1 MGKLKFAPCVF
12 GIAAAV
18 VFGTNPIGV
27 QAAPVTTTK
36 YDVSFGDLDIQG
48 KIIYTATEEVASP
61 FYKKGIST
69 AEDCVMIRKEPSA
82 DSEAVGKLYFGAG
95 FEVLEDE
102 GEWIHIQSGSCEG
115 YVSADY
121 VVTGKEAEKVAKDTD
136 AVNSYAKI
144 ITDGVEI
151 KAEAS
156 DDAEVIATAG
166 SEEILEVVAVIP
178 ESDWTKV
185 NKDGVE
191 GYVKNQAV
199 EVGVDYASAISM
211 EEEAQREAELQ
222 RALEE
227 EARQAEAARAEE
239 AQAAEQTEAPVE
251 ETEAPAEQ
259 TEAPAEE
266 TEAPTEQT
274 EAPAEE
280 TEAPAEQTEAP
291 VEETEAPVEETEA
304 PANNVYV
311 EDTWETVWATDAV
324 NVRTYADSASD
335 RIGMLGQG
343 ESVTRTGI
351 CDNGWSRVDYNGTTG
366 YVHSD
371 YLTTTEP
378 VVETPSNEEEPSNN
392 EEPANTSSTG
402 QQIVDFARQ
411 FIGNPYVWGGTS
423 LTNGADCSGF
433 VQSVYAN
440 FGYSLP
446 RTCTPQLN
454 YGYSVSFDEL
464 QPGDLIGYAYGG
476 EIGHIAIYAG
486 NGNIVH
492 ASDYSTGIIETSMYY
507 GGTPC
512 RATRIV
518 N

>member
-95 FEVLEDE
+95 FEILDE
-102 GEWIHIQSGSCEG
+102 TEGWIHIQSGNCEG

-121 VVTGKEAEKVAKDTD
+121 VVTGKAAEEVAKNTET
-136 AVNSYAKI
+136 VSSYAKI
-144 ITDGVEI
+144 VADGVEI

-191 GYVKNQAV
+191 GFVKNQAV
-199 EVGVDYASAISM
+199 EVGVDYTSAITM

-222 RALEE
+222 KALEE
-227 EARQAEAARAEE
+227 ERLAAEA
-239 AQAAEQTEAPVE
+239 AAEQTEASAQQI
-251 ETEAPAEQ
+251 EAS
-259 TEAPAEE
+259 AEE
-266 TEAPTEQT
+266 TEAAAEETETSAEQT
-274 EAPAEE
+274 EVPAEE
-280 TEAPAEQTEAP
+280 TEAPAEQTE
-291 VEETEAPVEETEA
+291 ETEAPEEQAGSESA
-304 PANNVYV
+304 LYI
-311 EDTWETVWATDAV
+311 EDVSETVWTTDAV
-324 NVRTYADSASD
+324 NVRANADSSSSRVGGLGKGAS
-335 RIGMLGQG
+335 I
-343 ESVTRTGI
+343 TRTGI
-351 CDNGWSRVDYNGTTG
+351 CDNGWSRVDYDGTTA
-366 YVHSD
+366 YIHSD

-378 VVETPSNEEEPSNN
+378 VKEEPTYNN
-392 EEPANTSSTG
+392 SSSSSSQG
-402 QQIVDFARQ
+402 QEIVDYARQ
-411 FIGNPYVWGGTS
+411 FLGNPYVYGGTS
-423 LTNGADCSGF
+423 LTNGTDCSGF
-433 VQSVYAN
+433 VQSVYAH

-446 RTCTPQLN
+446 RTCTTQ
-454 YGYSVSFDEL
+454 SVCGRGVSVDEL
-464 QPGDLIGYAYGG
+464 QPGDLVIYSVYG
-476 EIGHIAIYAG
+476 EIEHIAIYSG
-486 NGNIVH
+486 NGNTIH
-492 ASDYSTGIIETSMYY
+492 ASNWDTGIIETSLSYSGDIY
-507 GGTPC
+507 CC
-512 RATRIV
+512 RRIV
-518 N
+518 D

>member
-95 FEVLEDE
+95 FEILDE
-102 GEWIHIQSGSCEG
+102 TEGWIHIQSGNCEG

-121 VVTGKEAEKVAKDTD
+121 VVTGKAAEEVAKNTETIS
-136 AVNSYAKI
+136 SYAKI
-144 ITDGVEI
+144 VADGVEI

-191 GYVKNQAV
+191 GFVKNQAV
-199 EVGVDYASAISM
+199 EVGVDYTSAITM

-222 RALEE
+222 KALEE
-227 EARQAEAARAEE
+227 ERLAAEA
-239 AQAAEQTEAPVE
+239 AAEQTEASAQQIEASAE
-251 ETEAPAEQ
+251 ETEAAAEETETSAEQ
-259 TEAPAEE
+259 TEAR
-266 TEAPTEQT
+266 
-274 EAPAEE
+274 AEE
-280 TEAPAEQTEAP
+280 TEAPAEQTE
-291 VEETEAPVEETEA
+291 ETEAPEEQAGSESA
-304 PANNVYV
+304 LYI
-311 EDTWETVWATDAV
+311 EDVSETVWTTDAV
-324 NVRTYADSASD
+324 NVRANADSSSSRVGGLGKGAS
-335 RIGMLGQG
+335 I
-343 ESVTRTGI
+343 TRTGI
-351 CDNGWSRVDYNGTTG
+351 CDNGWSRVDYDGTTA
-366 YVHSD
+366 YIHSD

-378 VVETPSNEEEPSNN
+378 VKEEPTYNN
-392 EEPANTSSTG
+392 SSSSSSQG
-402 QQIVDFARQ
+402 QEIVDYARQ
-411 FIGNPYVWGGTS
+411 FLGNPYVYGGTS
-423 LTNGADCSGF
+423 LTNGTDCSGF
-433 VQSVYAN
+433 VQSVYAH

-446 RTCTPQLN
+446 RTCTTQ
-454 YGYSVSFDEL
+454 SVCGRGVSVDEL
-464 QPGDLIGYAYGG
+464 QPGDLVIYSVYG
-476 EIGHIAIYAG
+476 EIEHIAIYSG
-486 NGNIVH
+486 NGNTIH
-492 ASDYSTGIIETSMYY
+492 ASNWDTGIIETSLSYSGDIY
-507 GGTPC
+507 CC
-512 RATRIV
+512 RRIV
-518 N
+518 D

>member
-95 FEVLEDE
+95 FEILDE
-102 GEWIHIQSGSCEG
+102 TDGWIHIQSGNCEG

-121 VVTGKEAEKVAKDTD
+121 VVTGKAAEEVAKNTET
-136 AVNSYAKI
+136 VSSYAKI
-144 ITDGVEI
+144 VADGVEI

-191 GYVKNQAV
+191 GFVKNQAV
-199 EVGVDYASAISM
+199 EVGVDYTSAITM

-222 RALEE
+222 KALEE
-227 EARQAEAARAEE
+227 ERLAAEA
-239 AQAAEQTEAPVE
+239 AAEQTEASAQQIEASAE
-251 ETEAPAEQ
+251 ETEAAAEETETSAEQ
-259 TEAPAEE
+259 TEAR
-266 TEAPTEQT
+266 
-274 EAPAEE
+274 AEE
-280 TEAPAEQTEAP
+280 TEAPAEQTE
-291 VEETEAPVEETEA
+291 ETEAPEEQAGSESA
-304 PANNVYV
+304 LYI
-311 EDTWETVWATDAV
+311 EDVSETVWTTDAV
-324 NVRTYADSASD
+324 NVRANADSSSSRVGGLGKGAS
-335 RIGMLGQG
+335 I
-343 ESVTRTGI
+343 TRTGI
-351 CDNGWSRVDYNGTTG
+351 CDNGWSRVDYDGTTA
-366 YVHSD
+366 YIHSD

-378 VVETPSNEEEPSNN
+378 VKEEPTYNN
-392 EEPANTSSTG
+392 SSSSSSQG
-402 QQIVDFARQ
+402 QEIVDYARQ
-411 FIGNPYVWGGTS
+411 FLGNPYVYGGTS
-423 LTNGADCSGF
+423 LTNGTDCSGF
-433 VQSVYAN
+433 VQSVYAH

-446 RTCTPQLN
+446 RTCTTQ
-454 YGYSVSFDEL
+454 SVCGRGVSVDEL
-464 QPGDLIGYAYGG
+464 QPGDLVIYSVYG
-476 EIGHIAIYAG
+476 EIEHIAIYSG
-486 NGNIVH
+486 NGNTIH
-492 ASDYSTGIIETSMYY
+492 ASNWDTGIIETSLSYSGDIY
-507 GGTPC
+507 CC
-512 RATRIV
+512 RRIV
-518 N
+518 D

>member
-95 FEVLEDE
+95 FEILDE
-102 GEWIHIQSGSCEG
+102 TDGWIHIQSGNCEG

-121 VVTGKEAEKVAKDTD
+121 VVTGKDAEEVAKNTET
-136 AVNSYAKI
+136 VSSYAKI
-144 ITDGVEI
+144 VADGVEI

-191 GYVKNQAV
+191 GFVKNQAV
-199 EVGVDYASAISM
+199 EVGVDYTSAISM

-227 EARQAEAARAEE
+227 ERLAAEA
-239 AQAAEQTEAPVE
+239 AAEQTEAPAEQTEAAAE

-266 TEAPTEQT
+266 TEAPVEET

-280 TEAPAEQTEAP
+280 TEAPEEQAGSESTL
-291 VEETEAPVEETEA
+291 
-304 PANNVYV
+304 YI
-311 EDTWETVWATDAV
+311 EDVSETVWTTDAV
-324 NVRTYADSASD
+324 NVRANADSSSSRVGGLGKGAS
-335 RIGMLGQG
+335 I
-343 ESVTRTGI
+343 TRTGI
-351 CDNGWSRVDYNGTTG
+351 CDNGWSRVDYDGTTA
-366 YVHSD
+366 YIHSD

-378 VVETPSNEEEPSNN
+378 VKEEPTYNN
-392 EEPANTSSTG
+392 SSSSSG
-402 QQIVDFARQ
+402 QGQEIVDYARQ
-411 FIGNPYVWGGTS
+411 FLGNPYVYGGTS
-423 LTNGADCSGF
+423 LTNGTDCSGF
-433 VQSVYAN
+433 VQSVYAH

-446 RTCTPQLN
+446 RTCTTQ
-454 YGYSVSFDEL
+454 SVCGRGVSVDEL
-464 QPGDLIGYAYGG
+464 QPGDLVIYSVYG
-476 EIGHIAIYAG
+476 EIEHIAIYSG
-486 NGNIVH
+486 NGNTIH
-492 ASDYSTGIIETSMYY
+492 ASNWDTGIIETSLSYSGDIY
-507 GGTPC
+507 CC
-512 RATRIV
+512 RRIV
-518 N
+518 D

>member
-95 FEVLEDE
+95 FEVLSDE

-121 VVTGKEAEKVAKDTD
+121 VVTGKAAEEVAKNTD

-144 ITDGVEI
+144 VADGVEI
-151 KAEAS
+151 KAEAN

-166 SEEILEVVAVIP
+166 NEEILEVVAVIP

-191 GYVKNQAV
+191 GYVKNQVV
-199 EVGVDYASAISM
+199 EVGVDYTSAVSM

-227 EARQAEAARAEE
+227 EARLAAEAQVAETENSVEQPE
-239 AQAAEQTEAPVE
+239 APAEQP
-251 ETEAPAEQ
+251 EAPAEQ
-259 TEAPAEE
+259 TEAPAEQP
-266 TEAPTEQT
+266 EAPAEQP

-280 TEAPAEQTEAP
+280 TEAP
-291 VEETEAPVEETEA
+291 VE
-304 PANNVYV
+304 NNVYV
-311 EDTWETVWATDAV
+311 EDTWETVWATEGV
-324 NVRTYADSASD
+324 NVRSYADSSAD
-335 RIGMLGQG
+335 RIGSLGQG

-351 CDNGWSRVDYNGTTG
+351 CDNGWSRVDYNGTTA

-378 VVETPSNEEEPSNN
+378 VAETPSNN
-392 EEPANTSSTG
+392 EETPSYNEENTSSTG

>member
-95 FEVLEDE
+95 FEILDE
-102 GEWIHIQSGSCEG
+102 TEGWIHIQSGNCEG

-121 VVTGKEAEKVAKDTD
+121 VVTGKAAEEVAKNTET
-136 AVNSYAKI
+136 VSSYAKI
-144 ITDGVEI
+144 VADGVEI

-191 GYVKNQAV
+191 GFVKNQAV
-199 EVGVDYASAISM
+199 EVGVDYTSAITM

-222 RALEE
+222 KALEE
-227 EARQAEAARAEE
+227 ERLAAEA
-239 AQAAEQTEAPVE
+239 AAEQTEAS
-251 ETEAPAEQ
+251 AQ
-259 TEAPAEE
+259 QIEAPAEE
-266 TEAPTEQT
+266 TEAAAEETETSAEQT
-274 EAPAEE
+274 EARAEE
-280 TEAPAEQTEAP
+280 TEAPAEQTE
-291 VEETEAPVEETEA
+291 ETEAPEEQAGSESA
-304 PANNVYV
+304 LYI
-311 EDTWETVWATDAV
+311 EDVSETVWTTDAV
-324 NVRTYADSASD
+324 NVRANADSSSSRVGGLGKGAS
-335 RIGMLGQG
+335 I
-343 ESVTRTGI
+343 TRTGI
-351 CDNGWSRVDYNGTTG
+351 CDNGWSRVDYDGTTA
-366 YVHSD
+366 YIHSD

-378 VVETPSNEEEPSNN
+378 VKEEPTYNN
-392 EEPANTSSTG
+392 SSSSSSQG
-402 QQIVDFARQ
+402 QEIVDYARQ
-411 FIGNPYVWGGTS
+411 FLGNPYVYGGTS
-423 LTNGADCSGF
+423 LTNGTDCSGF
-433 VQSVYAN
+433 VQSVYAH

-446 RTCTPQLN
+446 RTCTTQ
-454 YGYSVSFDEL
+454 SVCGRGVSVDEL
-464 QPGDLIGYAYGG
+464 QPGDLVIYSVYG
-476 EIGHIAIYAG
+476 EIEHIAIYSG
-486 NGNIVH
+486 NGNTIH
-492 ASDYSTGIIETSMYY
+492 ASNWDTGIIETSLSYSGDIY
-507 GGTPC
+507 CC
-512 RATRIV
+512 RRIV
-518 N
+518 D

>member
-69 AEDCVMIRKEPSA
+69 AEDCVMIRKEPST

-95 FEVLEDE
+95 FEILDE
-102 GEWIHIQSGSCEG
+102 TDGWIHIQSGNCEG

-121 VVTGKEAEKVAKDTD
+121 VVTGKDAEEVAKNTET
-136 AVNSYAKI
+136 VSSYAKI
-144 ITDGVEI
+144 VADGVEI

-191 GYVKNQAV
+191 GFVKNQAV
-199 EVGVDYASAISM
+199 EVGVDYTSAISM

-227 EARQAEAARAEE
+227 ERLAAEA
-239 AQAAEQTEAPVE
+239 AAEQTEAPAEQTDAAAE
-251 ETEAPAEQ
+251 EAEAPAEQ

-266 TEAPTEQT
+266 TEAPVEET

-280 TEAPAEQTEAP
+280 TEAPEEQAGSESTL
-291 VEETEAPVEETEA
+291 
-304 PANNVYV
+304 YI
-311 EDTWETVWATDAV
+311 EDVSKTVWTTDAV
-324 NVRTYADSASD
+324 NVRANADSSSSRVGGLGKGAS
-335 RIGMLGQG
+335 I
-343 ESVTRTGI
+343 TRTGI
-351 CDNGWSRVDYNGTTG
+351 CDNGWSRVDYDGTTA
-366 YVHSD
+366 YIHSD

-378 VVETPSNEEEPSNN
+378 VKEEPTYNN
-392 EEPANTSSTG
+392 SSSSSG
-402 QQIVDFARQ
+402 QGQEIVDYARQ
-411 FIGNPYVWGGTS
+411 FLGNPYVYGGTS
-423 LTNGADCSGF
+423 LTNGTDCSGF
-433 VQSVYAN
+433 VQSVYAH

-446 RTCTPQLN
+446 RTCTTQ
-454 YGYSVSFDEL
+454 SVCGRGVSVDEL
-464 QPGDLIGYAYGG
+464 QPGDLVIYSVYG
-476 EIGHIAIYAG
+476 EIEHIAIYSG
-486 NGNIVH
+486 NGNTIH
-492 ASDYSTGIIETSMYY
+492 ASNWDTGIIETSLSYSGDIY
-507 GGTPC
+507 CC
-512 RATRIV
+512 RRIV
-518 N
+518 D

>member
-95 FEVLEDE
+95 FEILDE
-102 GEWIHIQSGSCEG
+102 TDGWIHIQSGNCEG

-121 VVTGKEAEKVAKDTD
+121 VVTGKDAEEVAKNTET
-136 AVNSYAKI
+136 VSSYAKI
-144 ITDGVEI
+144 VADGVEI

-191 GYVKNQAV
+191 GFVKNQAV
-199 EVGVDYASAISM
+199 EVGVDYTSAISM

-227 EARQAEAARAEE
+227 ERLAAEAA
-239 AQAAEQTEAPVE
+239 AEQ
-251 ETEAPAEQ
+251 
-259 TEAPAEE
+259 
-266 TEAPTEQT
+266 
-274 EAPAEE
+274 

-291 VEETEAPVEETEA
+291 VEETEAPAEETEA
-304 PANNVYV
+304 PEEQAGSESTLYI
-311 EDTWETVWATDAV
+311 EDVSETVWTTDAV
-324 NVRTYADSASD
+324 NVRANADSSSSRVGGLGKGAS
-335 RIGMLGQG
+335 I
-343 ESVTRTGI
+343 TRTGI
-351 CDNGWSRVDYNGTTG
+351 CDNGWSRVDYDGTTA
-366 YVHSD
+366 YIHSD

-378 VVETPSNEEEPSNN
+378 VKEEPTYNN
-392 EEPANTSSTG
+392 SSSSSG
-402 QQIVDFARQ
+402 QGQEIVDYARQ
-411 FIGNPYVWGGTS
+411 FLGNPYVYGGTS
-423 LTNGADCSGF
+423 LTNGTDCSGF
-433 VQSVYAN
+433 VQSVYAH

-446 RTCTPQLN
+446 RTCTTQ
-454 YGYSVSFDEL
+454 SVCGRGVSVDEL
-464 QPGDLIGYAYGG
+464 QPGDLVIYSVYG
-476 EIGHIAIYAG
+476 EIEHIAIYSG
-486 NGNIVH
+486 NGNTIH
-492 ASDYSTGIIETSMYY
+492 ASNWDTGIIETSLSYSGDIY
-507 GGTPC
+507 CC
-512 RATRIV
+512 RRIV
-518 N
+518 D

>member
-95 FEVLEDE
+95 FEILDE
-102 GEWIHIQSGSCEG
+102 TEGWIHIQSGNCEG

-121 VVTGKEAEKVAKDTD
+121 VVTGKAAEEVAKNTET
-136 AVNSYAKI
+136 VSSYAKI
-144 ITDGVEI
+144 VADGVEI

-191 GYVKNQAV
+191 GFVKNQAV
-199 EVGVDYASAISM
+199 EVGVDYTSAITM
-211 EEEAQREAELQ
+211 EEEAQREVELQ
-222 RALEE
+222 KALEE
-227 EARQAEAARAEE
+227 ERLAAEA
-239 AQAAEQTEAPVE
+239 AAEQTEAS
-251 ETEAPAEQ
+251 AQ
-259 TEAPAEE
+259 QIEAPAEE
-266 TEAPTEQT
+266 TEAAAEETETSAEQT
-274 EAPAEE
+274 EARAEE
-280 TEAPAEQTEAP
+280 TEAPAEQTE
-291 VEETEAPVEETEA
+291 ETEAPEEQAGSESA
-304 PANNVYV
+304 LYI
-311 EDTWETVWATDAV
+311 EDVSETVWTTDAV
-324 NVRTYADSASD
+324 NVRANADSSSSRVGGLGKGAS
-335 RIGMLGQG
+335 I
-343 ESVTRTGI
+343 TRTGI
-351 CDNGWSRVDYNGTTG
+351 CDNGWSRVDYDGTTA
-366 YVHSD
+366 YIHSD

-378 VVETPSNEEEPSNN
+378 VKEEPTYNN
-392 EEPANTSSTG
+392 SSSSSSQG
-402 QQIVDFARQ
+402 QEIVDYARQ
-411 FIGNPYVWGGTS
+411 FLGNPYVYGGTS
-423 LTNGADCSGF
+423 LTNGTDCSGF
-433 VQSVYAN
+433 VQSVYAH

-446 RTCTPQLN
+446 RTCTTQ
-454 YGYSVSFDEL
+454 SVCGRGVSVDEL
-464 QPGDLIGYAYGG
+464 QPGDLVIYSVYG
-476 EIGHIAIYAG
+476 EIEHIAIYSG
-486 NGNIVH
+486 NGNTIH
-492 ASDYSTGIIETSMYY
+492 ASNWDTGIIETSLSYSGDIY
-507 GGTPC
+507 CC
-512 RATRIV
+512 RRIV
-518 N
+518 D

>member
-27 QAAPVTTTK
+27 QAAPITTTK

-69 AEDCVMIRKEPSA
+69 EEDCVMIRKEPSV

-95 FEVLEDE
+95 FEILDE
-102 GEWIHIQSGSCEG
+102 ADGWIHIQSGNCEG

-121 VVTGKEAEKVAKDTD
+121 VVTGKAAEEVAKNTET
-136 AVNSYAKI
+136 VNSYAKI
-144 ITDGVEI
+144 IADSVEI
-151 KAEAS
+151 KAAAS

-166 SEEILEVVAVIP
+166 SEEILEVIAVIP

-199 EVGVDYASAISM
+199 EVGVDYTSAITM

-227 EARQAEAARAEE
+227 ERLAAEAAAQQTETPAEE
-239 AQAAEQTEAPVE
+239 TEAPVEQTEAPVEETEAPAEQTEAPVE

-266 TEAPTEQT
+266 V
-274 EAPAEE
+274 
-280 TEAPAEQTEAP
+280 P
-291 VEETEAPVEETEA
+291 VE
-304 PANNVYV
+304 NNVYV
-311 EDTWETVWATDAV
+311 EDTWETVWATEGV
-324 NVRTYADSASD
+324 NVRAYADSSSD
-335 RIGMLGQG
+335 RVGSLSQG

-351 CDNGWSRVDYNGTTG
+351 CDNGWSRVDYNGATA
-366 YVHSD
+366 YIHSD
-371 YLTTTEP
+371 YLTTSEP
-378 VVETPSNEEEPSNN
+378 VAETPSYNEENT
-392 EEPANTSSTG
+392 NTSSLG

-411 FIGNPYVWGGTS
+411 FIGGPYVWGGTS

-476 EIGHIAIYAG
+476 EIGHIAIYTG

>member
-95 FEVLEDE
+95 FEILDE
-102 GEWIHIQSGSCEG
+102 TDGWIHIQSGNCEG

-121 VVTGKEAEKVAKDTD
+121 VVTGKAAEEVAKNTET
-136 AVNSYAKI
+136 VSSYAKI
-144 ITDGVEI
+144 VADGVEI

-191 GYVKNQAV
+191 GFVKNQAV
-199 EVGVDYASAISM
+199 EVGVDYTSAITM

-222 RALEE
+222 KALEE
-227 EARQAEAARAEE
+227 ERLAAEA
-239 AQAAEQTEAPVE
+239 AAEQTEAPEQQIEASTE
-251 ETEAPAEQ
+251 ETEAA
-259 TEAPAEE
+259 AEE
-266 TEAPTEQT
+266 TETSAEQT

-280 TEAPAEQTEAP
+280 TEAPAEQTE
-291 VEETEAPVEETEA
+291 ETEAPEEQAGSESA
-304 PANNVYV
+304 LYI
-311 EDTWETVWATDAV
+311 EDVSETVWTTDAV
-324 NVRTYADSASD
+324 NVRANADSSSSRVGGLGKGAS
-335 RIGMLGQG
+335 I
-343 ESVTRTGI
+343 TRTGI
-351 CDNGWSRVDYNGTTG
+351 CDNGWSRVDYDGTTA
-366 YVHSD
+366 YIHSD

-378 VVETPSNEEEPSNN
+378 VKEEPTYNN
-392 EEPANTSSTG
+392 SSSSSSQG
-402 QQIVDFARQ
+402 QEIVDYARQ
-411 FIGNPYVWGGTS
+411 FLGNPYVYGGTS
-423 LTNGADCSGF
+423 LTNGTDCSGF
-433 VQSVYAN
+433 VQSVYAH

-446 RTCTPQLN
+446 RTCTTQ
-454 YGYSVSFDEL
+454 SVCGRGVSVDEL
-464 QPGDLIGYAYGG
+464 QPGDLVIYSVYG
-476 EIGHIAIYAG
+476 EIEHIAIYSG
-486 NGNIVH
+486 NGNTIH
-492 ASDYSTGIIETSMYY
+492 ASNWDTGIIETSLSYSGDIY
-507 GGTPC
+507 CC
-512 RATRIV
+512 RRIV
-518 N
+518 D

>member
-27 QAAPVTTTK
+27 QAAPITTTK

-69 AEDCVMIRKEPSA
+69 AEDCVMIRKEPSV

-95 FEVLEDE
+95 FEILDE
-102 GEWIHIQSGSCEG
+102 ADGWIHIQSGNCEG

-121 VVTGKEAEKVAKDTD
+121 VVTGKAAEEVAKNTET
-136 AVNSYAKI
+136 VNSYAKI
-144 ITDGVEI
+144 IADSVEI
-151 KAEAS
+151 KAAAS

-166 SEEILEVVAVIP
+166 SEEILEVIAVIP
-178 ESDWTKV
+178 DSDWTKV

-199 EVGVDYASAISM
+199 EVGVDYTSAITM

-227 EARQAEAARAEE
+227 ERLAAEAAAQQTETPAEE
-239 AQAAEQTEAPVE
+239 TEAPVEQTEAPVEETEAPAEQTEAPVE

-266 TEAPTEQT
+266 V
-274 EAPAEE
+274 
-280 TEAPAEQTEAP
+280 P
-291 VEETEAPVEETEA
+291 VE
-304 PANNVYV
+304 NNVYV
-311 EDTWETVWATDAV
+311 EDTWETVWATEGV
-324 NVRTYADSASD
+324 NVRAYADSSSD
-335 RIGMLGQG
+335 RVGSLSQG

-351 CDNGWSRVDYNGTTG
+351 CDNGWSRVDYNGATA
-366 YVHSD
+366 YIHSD
-371 YLTTTEP
+371 YLTTSEP
-378 VVETPSNEEEPSNN
+378 VAETPSYNEENT
-392 EEPANTSSTG
+392 NTSSLG

-411 FIGNPYVWGGTS
+411 FIGGPYVWGGTS

-476 EIGHIAIYAG
+476 EIGHIAIYTG

>member
-95 FEVLEDE
+95 FEILDE
-102 GEWIHIQSGSCEG
+102 TEGWIHIQSGNCEG

-121 VVTGKEAEKVAKDTD
+121 VVTGKAAEEVAKNTET
-136 AVNSYAKI
+136 VSSYAKI
-144 ITDGVEI
+144 VADGVEI

-191 GYVKNQAV
+191 GFVKNQTV
-199 EVGVDYASAISM
+199 EVGVDYTSAITM

-222 RALEE
+222 KALEE
-227 EARQAEAARAEE
+227 ERLAAEA
-239 AQAAEQTEAPVE
+239 AAEQTEAPE
-251 ETEAPAEQ
+251 QQ
-259 TEAPAEE
+259 TEASAEE
-266 TEAPTEQT
+266 TEAAAEETETSAEQT

-280 TEAPAEQTEAP
+280 TEAPAEQTE
-291 VEETEAPVEETEA
+291 ETEAHEEQAGSESA
-304 PANNVYV
+304 LYI
-311 EDTWETVWATDAV
+311 EDVSETVWTTDAV
-324 NVRTYADSASD
+324 NVRANADSSSS
-335 RIGMLGQG
+335 RIGGLGKG
-343 ESVTRTGI
+343 ASITRTGI
-351 CDNGWSRVDYNGTTG
+351 CDNGWSRVDYDGTTA
-366 YVHSD
+366 YIHSD

-378 VVETPSNEEEPSNN
+378 VKEEPTYNN
-392 EEPANTSSTG
+392 SSSSSSQG
-402 QQIVDFARQ
+402 QEIVDYARQ
-411 FIGNPYVWGGTS
+411 FLGNPYVYGGTS
-423 LTNGADCSGF
+423 LTNGTDCSGF
-433 VQSVYAN
+433 VQSVYAH

-446 RTCTPQLN
+446 RTCTTQ
-454 YGYSVSFDEL
+454 SVCGRGVSVDEL
-464 QPGDLIGYAYGG
+464 QPGDLVIYSVYG
-476 EIGHIAIYAG
+476 EIEHIAIYSG
-486 NGNIVH
+486 NGNTIH
-492 ASDYSTGIIETSMYY
+492 ASNWDTGIIETSLSYSGDIY
-507 GGTPC
+507 CC
-512 RATRIV
+512 RRIV
-518 N
+518 D

>member
-95 FEVLEDE
+95 FEVLSDE

-121 VVTGKEAEKVAKDTD
+121 VVTGKDAEEVAKNTD

-144 ITDGVEI
+144 VADGVEI

-166 SEEILEVVAVIP
+166 NEEILEVVAVIP
-178 ESDWTKV
+178 ESNWTKV
-185 NKDGVE
+185 NKAGVE

-199 EVGVDYASAISM
+199 EVGVDYTSAISM

-227 EARQAEAARAEE
+227 EARLAAE
-239 AQAAEQTEAPVE
+239 AQAAETEASVEQPEAPV
-251 ETEAPAEQ
+251 EQ
-259 TEAPAEE
+259 TEAPAEQ
-266 TEAPTEQT
+266 P

-280 TEAPAEQTEAP
+280 TEAPAE
-291 VEETEAPVEETEA
+291 
-304 PANNVYV
+304 NNVYV
-311 EDTWETVWATDAV
+311 EDTWETVWATEGV
-324 NVRTYADSASD
+324 NVRAYADSSAD
-335 RIGMLGQG
+335 RIGSLGQG

-351 CDNGWSRVDYNGTTG
+351 CDNGWSRVDYNGTTA

-378 VVETPSNEEEPSNN
+378 VVETPSNN
-392 EEPANTSSTG
+392 EETPSYNEGTTSSTG

>member
-27 QAAPVTTTK
+27 QAAPITTTK

-69 AEDCVMIRKEPSA
+69 AEDCVMIRKEPSV

-95 FEVLEDE
+95 FEILDE
-102 GEWIHIQSGSCEG
+102 ADGWIHIQSGNCEG

-121 VVTGKEAEKVAKDTD
+121 VVTGKAAEEVAKNTET
-136 AVNSYAKI
+136 VNSYAKI
-144 ITDGVEI
+144 IADSVEI
-151 KAEAS
+151 KAAAS

-166 SEEILEVVAVIP
+166 SEEILEVIAVIP

-199 EVGVDYASAISM
+199 EVGVDYTSAITM

-227 EARQAEAARAEE
+227 ERLAAEAAAQQTEEQTEAPAEE
-239 AQAAEQTEAPVE
+239 TEAPVEQTEAPVE

-259 TEAPAEE
+259 TEAPAE
-266 TEAPTEQT
+266 
-274 EAPAEE
+274 
-280 TEAPAEQTEAP
+280 QTEAP
-291 VEETEAPVEETEA
+291 VEETEAPAEQTGSESSL
-304 PANNVYV
+304 YI
-311 EDTWETVWATDAV
+311 EDVSETVWTTDAV
-324 NVRTYADSASD
+324 NVRINADAASD
-335 RIGMLGQG
+335 RVGGLGKG
-343 ESVTRTGI
+343 ANITRTGI
-351 CDNGWSRVDYNGTTG
+351 CDNGWSRVDYDGTIA
-366 YVHSD
+366 YIHSD

-378 VVETPSNEEEPSNN
+378 VQEEPVYN
-392 EEPANTSSTG
+392 SSSSSSSQG
-402 QQIVDFARQ
+402 QEIVDYARQ
-411 FIGNPYVWGGTS
+411 FLGNPYVYGGTS
-423 LTNGADCSGF
+423 LTNGTDCSGF
-433 VQSVYAN
+433 VQSVYAH

-446 RTCTPQLN
+446 RTCTTQ
-454 YGYSVSFDEL
+454 SVCGRGVSVDEL
-464 QPGDLIGYAYGG
+464 QPGDLVIYSVYG
-476 EIGHIAIYAG
+476 EIEHIAIYSG
-486 NGNIVH
+486 NGNTIH
-492 ASDYSTGIIETSMYY
+492 ASNWDTGIIETSLSYSGDIY
-507 GGTPC
+507 CC
-512 RATRIV
+512 RRIV
-518 N
+518 D

>member
-69 AEDCVMIRKEPSA
+69 AEDCVMIRKEPST

-95 FEVLEDE
+95 FEILDE
-102 GEWIHIQSGSCEG
+102 TDGWIHIQSGNCEG

-121 VVTGKEAEKVAKDTD
+121 VVTGKDAEEVAKNTET
-136 AVNSYAKI
+136 VSSYAKI
-144 ITDGVEI
+144 VADGVEI

-191 GYVKNQAV
+191 GFVKNQAV
-199 EVGVDYASAISM
+199 EVGVDYTSAISM

-227 EARQAEAARAEE
+227 ERLAAEA
-239 AQAAEQTEAPVE
+239 AAEQTE
-251 ETEAPAEQ
+251 TPAEQ

-266 TEAPTEQT
+266 TEAPVEETEAPVEQT

-280 TEAPAEQTEAP
+280 TEAPAE
-291 VEETEAPVEETEA
+291 
-304 PANNVYV
+304 NNVYV
-311 EDTWETVWATDAV
+311 EDTWETVWATEVV
-324 NVRTYADSASD
+324 NVRTYADSSSD
-335 RIGMLGQG
+335 RVGSLSQG

-351 CDNGWSRVDYNGTTG
+351 CDNGWSRVDYNGTTA

-378 VVETPSNEEEPSNN
+378 VAETPSYNEENT
-392 EEPANTSSTG
+392 NTSSTG

-411 FIGNPYVWGGTS
+411 FIGGPYVWGGTS

>member
-27 QAAPVTTTK
+27 QAAPITTTK

-69 AEDCVMIRKEPSA
+69 AEDCVMIRKEPSV

-95 FEVLEDE
+95 FEILDE
-102 GEWIHIQSGSCEG
+102 ADGWIHIQSGNCEG

-121 VVTGKEAEKVAKDTD
+121 VVTGKAAEEVAKNTET
-136 AVNSYAKI
+136 VNSYAKI
-144 ITDGVEI
+144 IADSVEI
-151 KAEAS
+151 KAAAS

-166 SEEILEVVAVIP
+166 SEEILEVIAVIP

-199 EVGVDYASAISM
+199 EVGVDYTSAITM

-227 EARQAEAARAEE
+227 ERLAAEAAAQQTEEQTEAPAEE
-239 AQAAEQTEAPVE
+239 TEAPVEQTEAPVEETEAPAEQTEAPVE

-266 TEAPTEQT
+266 V
-274 EAPAEE
+274 
-280 TEAPAEQTEAP
+280 P
-291 VEETEAPVEETEA
+291 VE
-304 PANNVYV
+304 NNVYV
-311 EDTWETVWATDAV
+311 EDTWETVWATEGV
-324 NVRTYADSASD
+324 NVRAYADSSSD
-335 RIGMLGQG
+335 RVGSLSQG

-351 CDNGWSRVDYNGTTG
+351 CDNGWSRVDYNGATA
-366 YVHSD
+366 YIHSD
-371 YLTTTEP
+371 YLTTSEP
-378 VVETPSNEEEPSNN
+378 VAETPSYNEENT
-392 EEPANTSSTG
+392 NTSSLG

-411 FIGNPYVWGGTS
+411 FIGGPYVWGGTS

-476 EIGHIAIYAG
+476 EIGHIAIYTG

>member
-36 YDVSFGDLDIQG
+36 YDASFGDLDIQG

-69 AEDCVMIRKEPSA
+69 AEDCVMIRKEPST

-95 FEVLEDE
+95 FEILDE
-102 GEWIHIQSGSCEG
+102 TDGWIHIQSGNCEG

-121 VVTGKEAEKVAKDTD
+121 VVTGKDAEEVAKNTET
-136 AVNSYAKI
+136 VSSYAKI
-144 ITDGVEI
+144 VADGVEI

-191 GYVKNQAV
+191 GFVKNQAV
-199 EVGVDYASAISM
+199 EVGVDYTSAISM

-227 EARQAEAARAEE
+227 ERLAAEA
-239 AQAAEQTEAPVE
+239 AAEQTEAPAEQTEAAAE

-266 TEAPTEQT
+266 TEAPVEET

-280 TEAPAEQTEAP
+280 TEAPEEQAGSESTL
-291 VEETEAPVEETEA
+291 
-304 PANNVYV
+304 YI
-311 EDTWETVWATDAV
+311 EDVSETVWTTDAV
-324 NVRTYADSASD
+324 NVRANADSSSSRVGGLGKGAS
-335 RIGMLGQG
+335 I
-343 ESVTRTGI
+343 TRTGI
-351 CDNGWSRVDYNGTTG
+351 CDNGWSRVDYDGTTA
-366 YVHSD
+366 YIHSD

-378 VVETPSNEEEPSNN
+378 VKEEPTYNN
-392 EEPANTSSTG
+392 SSSSSG
-402 QQIVDFARQ
+402 QGQEIVDYARQ
-411 FIGNPYVWGGTS
+411 FLGNPYVYGGTS
-423 LTNGADCSGF
+423 LTNGTDCSGF
-433 VQSVYAN
+433 VQSVYAH

-446 RTCTPQLN
+446 RTCTTQ
-454 YGYSVSFDEL
+454 SVCGRGVSVDEL
-464 QPGDLIGYAYGG
+464 QPGDLVIYSVYG
-476 EIGHIAIYAG
+476 EIEHIAIYSG
-486 NGNIVH
+486 NGNTIH
-492 ASDYSTGIIETSMYY
+492 ASNWDTGIIETSLSYSGDIY
-507 GGTPC
+507 CC
-512 RATRIV
+512 RRIV
-518 N
+518 D

>member
-27 QAAPVTTTK
+27 QAAPITTTK

-69 AEDCVMIRKEPSA
+69 AEDCVMIRKEPSV

-95 FEVLEDE
+95 FEILDE
-102 GEWIHIQSGSCEG
+102 ADGWIHIQSGNCEG

-121 VVTGKEAEKVAKDTD
+121 VVTGKAAEEVAKNTET
-136 AVNSYAKI
+136 VNSYAKI
-144 ITDGVEI
+144 IADSVEI
-151 KAEAS
+151 KAAAS

-166 SEEILEVVAVIP
+166 SEEILEVIAVIP

-199 EVGVDYASAISM
+199 EVGVDYTSAITM

-227 EARQAEAARAEE
+227 ERLAAEAAAQQTETPAEE
-239 AQAAEQTEAPVE
+239 TEAPVEQTEAPVEETEAPAEQTEAPVE

-266 TEAPTEQT
+266 V
-274 EAPAEE
+274 
-280 TEAPAEQTEAP
+280 P
-291 VEETEAPVEETEA
+291 VE
-304 PANNVYV
+304 NNVYV
-311 EDTWETVWATDAV
+311 EDAWETVWATEGV
-324 NVRTYADSASD
+324 NVRAYADSSSD
-335 RIGMLGQG
+335 RVGSLSQG
-343 ESVTRTGI
+343 ESITRTGI
-351 CDNGWSRVDYNGTTG
+351 CDNGWSRVDYNGATA
-366 YVHSD
+366 YIHSD
-371 YLTTTEP
+371 YLTTSEP
-378 VVETPSNEEEPSNN
+378 VAETPSYNEENT
-392 EEPANTSSTG
+392 NTSSLG

-411 FIGNPYVWGGTS
+411 FIGGPYVWGGTS

-476 EIGHIAIYAG
+476 EIGHIAIYTG

>member
-1 MGKLKFAPCVF
+1 MGNLKFAPCVF

-36 YDVSFGDLDIQG
+36 YDVSYGDLDIQG

-69 AEDCVMIRKEPSA
+69 AEDCVMIRKEPKA

-95 FEVLEDE
+95 FEVLSDE

-121 VVTGKEAEKVAKDTD
+121 VVTGKAAEEVAKNTES
-136 AVNSYAKI
+136 VNSYAKI
-144 ITDGVEI
+144 VADGVEI

-166 SEEILEVVAVIP
+166 NEDVLEVVAVIP
-178 ESDWTKV
+178 ESNWTKV

-191 GYVKNQAV
+191 GYVKSQSV
-199 EVGVDYASAISM
+199 KVGVDYASAISI
-211 EEEAQREAELQ
+211 EEEAEREAELQ
-222 RALEE
+222 RILEE
-227 EARQAEAARAEE
+227 EARQAEEARAAETPAEQTE
-239 AQAAEQTEAPVE
+239 APVEQTEAPVEQTEAPVEQTEAPVEQTEAPVEQTEAPVE
-251 ETEAPAEQ
+251 ETEAPS
-259 TEAPAEE
+259 
-266 TEAPTEQT
+266 
-274 EAPAEE
+274 
-280 TEAPAEQTEAP
+280 
-291 VEETEAPVEETEA
+291 VD
-304 PANNVYV
+304 NIYV
-311 EDTWETVWATDAV
+311 EDTWETVWATEAV
-324 NVRTYADSASD
+324 NVRSNADSSSD
-335 RIGMLGQG
+335 RVGGLGQG

-351 CDNGWSRVDYNGTTG
+351 CDNGWSRVDYNGTTA
-366 YVHSD
+366 YIHSD

-378 VVETPSNEEEPSNN
+378 VIEAPIKNGEDPS
-392 EEPANTSSTG
+392 NTSSTG

-454 YGYSVSFDEL
+454 YGYSVSLDEL
-464 QPGDLIGYAYGG
+464 QPGDLLGYAYGG

>member
-95 FEVLEDE
+95 FEILDE
-102 GEWIHIQSGSCEG
+102 TDGWIHIQSGNCEG

-121 VVTGKEAEKVAKDTD
+121 VVTGKAAEEVAKNTET
-136 AVNSYAKI
+136 VSSYAKI
-144 ITDGVEI
+144 VADGVEI

-191 GYVKNQAV
+191 GFVKNQAV
-199 EVGVDYASAISM
+199 EVGVDYTSAITM

-222 RALEE
+222 KALEE
-227 EARQAEAARAEE
+227 ERLAAEA
-239 AQAAEQTEAPVE
+239 AAEQTEAPEQQIEASAE
-251 ETEAPAEQ
+251 ETEAAAEETETSAEQ
-259 TEAPAEE
+259 TEAR
-266 TEAPTEQT
+266 
-274 EAPAEE
+274 AEE
-280 TEAPAEQTEAP
+280 TEAPAEQTE
-291 VEETEAPVEETEA
+291 ETEAPEEQAGSESA
-304 PANNVYV
+304 LYI
-311 EDTWETVWATDAV
+311 EDVSETVWTTDAV
-324 NVRTYADSASD
+324 NVRANADSSSSRVGGLGKGAS
-335 RIGMLGQG
+335 I
-343 ESVTRTGI
+343 TRTGI
-351 CDNGWSRVDYNGTTG
+351 CDNGWSRVDYDGTTA
-366 YVHSD
+366 YIHSD

-378 VVETPSNEEEPSNN
+378 VKEEPTYNN
-392 EEPANTSSTG
+392 SSSSSSQG
-402 QQIVDFARQ
+402 QEIVDYARQ
-411 FIGNPYVWGGTS
+411 FLGNPYVYGGTS
-423 LTNGADCSGF
+423 LTNGTDCSGF
-433 VQSVYAN
+433 VQSVYAH

-446 RTCTPQLN
+446 RTCTTQ
-454 YGYSVSFDEL
+454 SVCGRGVSVDEL
-464 QPGDLIGYAYGG
+464 QPGDLVIYSVYG
-476 EIGHIAIYAG
+476 EIEHIAIYSG
-486 NGNIVH
+486 NGNTIH
-492 ASDYSTGIIETSMYY
+492 ASNWDTGIIETSLSYSGDIY
-507 GGTPC
+507 CC
-512 RATRIV
+512 RRIV
-518 N
+518 D

>member
-69 AEDCVMIRKEPSA
+69 AEDCVMIRKEPST

-95 FEVLEDE
+95 FEILDE
-102 GEWIHIQSGSCEG
+102 TDGWIHIQSGNCEG

-121 VVTGKEAEKVAKDTD
+121 VVTGKDAEEVAKNTET
-136 AVNSYAKI
+136 VSSYAKI
-144 ITDGVEI
+144 VADGVEI

-191 GYVKNQAV
+191 GFVKNQAV
-199 EVGVDYASAISM
+199 EVGVDYTSAISM

-227 EARQAEAARAEE
+227 ERLAAEAA
-239 AQAAEQTEAPVE
+239 
-251 ETEAPAEQ
+251 AEQ

-266 TEAPTEQT
+266 TEAPVEET

-280 TEAPAEQTEAP
+280 TEAPEEQAGSESTL
-291 VEETEAPVEETEA
+291 
-304 PANNVYV
+304 YI
-311 EDTWETVWATDAV
+311 EDVSETVWTTDAV
-324 NVRTYADSASD
+324 NVRANADSSSSRVGGLGKGAS
-335 RIGMLGQG
+335 I
-343 ESVTRTGI
+343 TRTGI
-351 CDNGWSRVDYNGTTG
+351 CDNGWSRVDYDGTTA
-366 YVHSD
+366 YIHSD

-378 VVETPSNEEEPSNN
+378 VKEEPTYNN
-392 EEPANTSSTG
+392 SSSSSG
-402 QQIVDFARQ
+402 QGQEIVDYARQ
-411 FIGNPYVWGGTS
+411 FLGNPYVYGGTS
-423 LTNGADCSGF
+423 LTNGTDCSGF
-433 VQSVYAN
+433 VQSVYAH

-446 RTCTPQLN
+446 RTCTTQ
-454 YGYSVSFDEL
+454 SVCGRGVSVDEL
-464 QPGDLIGYAYGG
+464 QPGDLVIYSVYG
-476 EIGHIAIYAG
+476 EIEHIAIYSG
-486 NGNIVH
+486 NGNTIH
-492 ASDYSTGIIETSMYY
+492 ASNWDTGIIETSLSYSGDIY
-507 GGTPC
+507 CC
-512 RATRIV
+512 RRIV
-518 N
+518 D

>member
-95 FEVLEDE
+95 FEILDE
-102 GEWIHIQSGSCEG
+102 TEGWIHIQSGNCEG

-121 VVTGKEAEKVAKDTD
+121 VVTGKAAEEVAKNTET
-136 AVNSYAKI
+136 VSSYAKI
-144 ITDGVEI
+144 VADGVEI

-191 GYVKNQAV
+191 GFVKNQAV
-199 EVGVDYASAISM
+199 EVGVDYTSAITM

-222 RALEE
+222 KALEE
-227 EARQAEAARAEE
+227 ERLAAEA
-239 AQAAEQTEAPVE
+239 AAEQTEAS
-251 ETEAPAEQ
+251 AEQ
-259 TEAPAEE
+259 IEASAEE
-266 TEAPTEQT
+266 TEAAAEETETSAEQT

-280 TEAPAEQTEAP
+280 TEAPAEQTE
-291 VEETEAPVEETEA
+291 ETEAPEEQAGSESA
-304 PANNVYV
+304 LYI
-311 EDTWETVWATDAV
+311 EDVSETVWTTDAV
-324 NVRTYADSASD
+324 NVRANADSSSSRVGGLGKGAS
-335 RIGMLGQG
+335 I
-343 ESVTRTGI
+343 TRTGI
-351 CDNGWSRVDYNGTTG
+351 CDNGWSRVDYDGTTA
-366 YVHSD
+366 YIHSD

-378 VVETPSNEEEPSNN
+378 VKEEPTYNN
-392 EEPANTSSTG
+392 SSSSSSQG
-402 QQIVDFARQ
+402 QEIVDYARQ
-411 FIGNPYVWGGTS
+411 FLGNPYVYGGTS
-423 LTNGADCSGF
+423 LTNGTDCSGF
-433 VQSVYAN
+433 VQSVYAH

-446 RTCTPQLN
+446 RTCTTQ
-454 YGYSVSFDEL
+454 SVCGRGVSVDEL
-464 QPGDLIGYAYGG
+464 QPGDLVIYSVYG
-476 EIGHIAIYAG
+476 EIEHIAIYSG
-486 NGNIVH
+486 NGNTIH
-492 ASDYSTGIIETSMYY
+492 ASNWDTGIIETSLSYSGDIY
-507 GGTPC
+507 CC
-512 RATRIV
+512 RRIV
-518 N
+518 D

>member
-1 MGKLKFAPCVF
+1 MCKLKFAPCVF

-95 FEVLEDE
+95 FEVLSDE

-121 VVTGKEAEKVAKDTD
+121 VVTGKDAEEVAKNTD

-144 ITDGVEI
+144 VADGVEI

-166 SEEILEVVAVIP
+166 NEEILEVVAVIP
-178 ESDWTKV
+178 ESNWTKV

-199 EVGVDYASAISM
+199 EVGVDYTSAISM

-227 EARQAEAARAEE
+227 EARLAAE
-239 AQAAEQTEAPVE
+239 AQAAETEASVE
-251 ETEAPAEQ
+251 QPEAPAEQPEAPAEQPEAPAEQ
-259 TEAPAEE
+259 TEAPAEQPE
-266 TEAPTEQT
+266 APVEQTEAPAEQP

-280 TEAPAEQTEAP
+280 TEAPAE
-291 VEETEAPVEETEA
+291 
-304 PANNVYV
+304 NNVYV
-311 EDTWETVWATDAV
+311 EDTWETVWATEGV
-324 NVRTYADSASD
+324 NVRAYADSSAD
-335 RIGMLGQG
+335 RIGSLGQG

-351 CDNGWSRVDYNGTTG
+351 CDNGWSRVDYNGTTA

-378 VVETPSNEEEPSNN
+378 VVETPSNN
-392 EEPANTSSTG
+392 EETPSYNEGTTSSTG

>member
-95 FEVLEDE
+95 FEILDE
-102 GEWIHIQSGSCEG
+102 TEGWIHIQSGNCEG

-121 VVTGKEAEKVAKDTD
+121 VVTGKAAEEVAKNTET
-136 AVNSYAKI
+136 VSSYAKI
-144 ITDGVEI
+144 VADGVEI

-191 GYVKNQAV
+191 GFVKNQAV
-199 EVGVDYASAISM
+199 EVGVDYTSAITM

-222 RALEE
+222 KALEE
-227 EARQAEAARAEE
+227 ERLAAEA
-239 AQAAEQTEAPVE
+239 AAEQTEASAQQI
-251 ETEAPAEQ
+251 EAS
-259 TEAPAEE
+259 AEE
-266 TEAPTEQT
+266 TEAAAEETETSAEQT
-274 EAPAEE
+274 EVPAEE
-280 TEAPAEQTEAP
+280 TEAPAEQTE
-291 VEETEAPVEETEA
+291 ETEAPEEQAGSESA
-304 PANNVYV
+304 LYI
-311 EDTWETVWATDAV
+311 EDVSETVWTTDAV
-324 NVRTYADSASD
+324 NVRANADSSSSRVGGLGKGAS
-335 RIGMLGQG
+335 I
-343 ESVTRTGI
+343 TRTGI
-351 CDNGWSRVDYNGTTG
+351 CDNGWSRVDYDGTTA
-366 YVHSD
+366 YIHSD

-378 VVETPSNEEEPSNN
+378 VKEEPTYNN
-392 EEPANTSSTG
+392 SSSSSSQG
-402 QQIVDFARQ
+402 QEIVDYARQ
-411 FIGNPYVWGGTS
+411 FLGNPYVYGGTS
-423 LTNGADCSGF
+423 LTNGTDCSGF
-433 VQSVYAN
+433 VQSVYAH

-446 RTCTPQLN
+446 RTCTTQ
-454 YGYSVSFDEL
+454 SVCGRGVSVDEL
-464 QPGDLIGYAYGG
+464 QPGDLDIYSVYG
-476 EIGHIAIYAG
+476 EIEHIAIYSG
-486 NGNIVH
+486 NGNTIH
-492 ASDYSTGIIETSMYY
+492 ASNWDTGIIETSLSYSGDIY
-507 GGTPC
+507 CC
-512 RATRIV
+512 RRIV
-518 N
+518 D

>member
-69 AEDCVMIRKEPSA
+69 AEDCVMIRKEPST

-95 FEVLEDE
+95 FEILDE
-102 GEWIHIQSGSCEG
+102 TDGWIHIQSGNCEG

-121 VVTGKEAEKVAKDTD
+121 VVTGKDAEEVAKNTET
-136 AVNSYAKI
+136 VSGYAKI
-144 ITDGVEI
+144 VADGVEI

-191 GYVKNQAV
+191 GFVKNQAV
-199 EVGVDYASAISM
+199 EVGVDYTSAISM

-227 EARQAEAARAEE
+227 ERLAAEA
-239 AQAAEQTEAPVE
+239 AAEQTEAPAEQTEAAAE

-266 TEAPTEQT
+266 TEAPVEET

-280 TEAPAEQTEAP
+280 TEAPEEQAGSESTL
-291 VEETEAPVEETEA
+291 
-304 PANNVYV
+304 YI
-311 EDTWETVWATDAV
+311 EDVSETVWTTDAV
-324 NVRTYADSASD
+324 NVRANADSSSSRVGGLGKGAS
-335 RIGMLGQG
+335 I
-343 ESVTRTGI
+343 TRTGI
-351 CDNGWSRVDYNGTTG
+351 CDNGWSRVDYDGTTA
-366 YVHSD
+366 YIHSD

-378 VVETPSNEEEPSNN
+378 VKEEPTYNN
-392 EEPANTSSTG
+392 SSSSSG
-402 QQIVDFARQ
+402 QGQEIVDYARQ
-411 FIGNPYVWGGTS
+411 FLGNPYVYGGTS
-423 LTNGADCSGF
+423 LTNGTDCSGF
-433 VQSVYAN
+433 VQSVYAH

-446 RTCTPQLN
+446 RTCTTQ
-454 YGYSVSFDEL
+454 SVCGRGVSVDEL
-464 QPGDLIGYAYGG
+464 QPGDLVIYSVYG
-476 EIGHIAIYAG
+476 EIEHIAIYSG
-486 NGNIVH
+486 NGNTIH
-492 ASDYSTGIIETSMYY
+492 ASNWDTGIIETSLSYSGDIY
-507 GGTPC
+507 CC
-512 RATRIV
+512 RRIV
-518 N
+518 D

>member
-27 QAAPVTTTK
+27 QAAPITTTK

-69 AEDCVMIRKEPSA
+69 AEDCVMIRKEPSV

-95 FEVLEDE
+95 FEILDE
-102 GEWIHIQSGSCEG
+102 ADGWIHIQSGNCEG

-121 VVTGKEAEKVAKDTD
+121 VVTGKAAEKVAKNTET
-136 AVNSYAKI
+136 VNSYAKI
-144 ITDGVEI
+144 IADSVEI
-151 KAEAS
+151 KAAAS

-166 SEEILEVVAVIP
+166 SEEILEVIAVIP

-199 EVGVDYASAISM
+199 EVGVDYTSAITM

-227 EARQAEAARAEE
+227 ERLAAEAAAQQTETPAEE
-239 AQAAEQTEAPVE
+239 TEAPVEQTEAPVEETEAPAEQTEAPVE

-259 TEAPAEE
+259 TEAPTEE
-266 TEAPTEQT
+266 V
-274 EAPAEE
+274 
-280 TEAPAEQTEAP
+280 P
-291 VEETEAPVEETEA
+291 VE
-304 PANNVYV
+304 NNVYV
-311 EDTWETVWATDAV
+311 EDTWETVWATEGV
-324 NVRTYADSASD
+324 NVRAYADSSSD
-335 RIGMLGQG
+335 RVGSLSQG

-351 CDNGWSRVDYNGTTG
+351 CDNGWSRVDYNGATA
-366 YVHSD
+366 YIHSD
-371 YLTTTEP
+371 YLTTSEP
-378 VVETPSNEEEPSNN
+378 VAETPSYNEENT
-392 EEPANTSSTG
+392 NTSSLG

-411 FIGNPYVWGGTS
+411 FIGGPYVWGGTS

-476 EIGHIAIYAG
+476 EIGHIAIYTG